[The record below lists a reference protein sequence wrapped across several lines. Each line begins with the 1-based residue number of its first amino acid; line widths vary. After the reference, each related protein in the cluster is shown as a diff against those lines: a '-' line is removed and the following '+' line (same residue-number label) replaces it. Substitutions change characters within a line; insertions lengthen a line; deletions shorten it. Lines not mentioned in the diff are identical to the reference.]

1 VRNVLV
7 VGATG
12 YLGRRLVAEL
22 AASGCR
28 VRALVR
34 RPDQAAQLPQ
44 AHEIL
49 VGQVTE
55 PESLAGIADG
65 VDTVFSS
72 LGITRQRDGVG
83 YEQVDHLGDRAVLRR
98 AERAGVTR
106 FVYVSVLHGEEMRR
120 SVALAAAKERF
131 VDELRASPVASTVVR
146 PTGFFSDMADFLT
159 MARKGTVTLFGDGTN
174 RMNPISGRDLA
185 RECIAAAESAT
196 GDDELSVGG
205 PDVLTHEEIARLAF
219 AALGRPARLRHVP
232 LPLISTAVR
241 VLSALSSQRV
251 YGPVQFLAAVLSR
264 DMVARQTGSDHLAD
278 DFASHLPGAPGAEL
292 R

>member
-28 VRALVR
+28 VRALLR
-34 RPDQAAQLPQ
+34 RPDQAALVPQ
-44 AHEIL
+44 AHET
-49 VGQVTE
+49 VFGQVTE
-55 PESLAGIADG
+55 PDSLAGIADG
-65 VDTVFSS
+65 VDTVISS

-83 YEQVDHLGDRAVLRR
+83 YEQVDHLGNLAVLRR
-98 AERAGVTR
+98 AERAGVSR
-106 FVYVSVLHGEEMRR
+106 FMYVSVLHGEEMRR

-131 VDELRASPVASTVVR
+131 VDELRASPVSSTVVR
-146 PTGFFSDMADFLT
+146 PTGFFSDMADFLN

-185 RECIAAAESAT
+185 RECIVAAESAR
-196 GDDELSVGG
+196 GDDEFSVGG
-205 PDVLTHEEIARLAF
+205 PDVLSHEEIAQLAF
-219 AALGRPARLRHVP
+219 AALGRPVRLRHVP
-232 LPLISTAVR
+232 QPLISTAVR
-241 VLSALSSQRV
+241 VLSAVSSQRV
-251 YGPVQFLAAVLSR
+251 YGPVQFLAAALSR

-278 DFASHLPGAPGAEL
+278 DFASHLPGTPGTAL